1 MNDANIA
8 ELRQELE
15 AAKVIELRAAADLR
29 AAEAWFGHAQMAR
42 ATLEYAIASEAAPH
56 LLETLRTELGPG
68 WWCDLVR
75 DETLKFMYVEG
86 CRVLPNTEPSRQV
99 QFVLRKIQIKGGRP
113 ILDEKIVRYSRLYPY
128 LEADLRAR
136 GWRPDGEET
145 P

>member
-1 MNDANIA
+1 MNDANSA
-8 ELRQELE
+8 ELKQALD

-42 ATLEYAIASEAAPH
+42 ANLEYAIASEAAPH

-75 DETLKFMYVEG
+75 DETLKVMYVQG
-86 CRVLPNTEPSRQV
+86 RRVLPNTEPWRQV
-99 QFVLRKIQIKGGRP
+99 QFALRKIQIKDGIP
-113 ILDEKIVRYSRLYPY
+113 ILGEQKLHYSHLYSY
-128 LEADLRAR
+128 LEADLRAL

-145 P
+145 S